1 MITLNLSDIRFMET
15 VLPLSERHRDMLKS
29 LISKKKKIIPEEISE
44 ELGDLCSD
52 RLSTHGFDD
61 YQTPTDE
68 GRKLEE
74 LQDKLYGDE

>member
-15 VLPLSERHRDMLKS
+15 VLPLSENHRELLKS
-29 LISKKKKIIPEEISE
+29 LISKKKKLIPDEVSKEFSE
-44 ELGDLCSD
+44 LCSD

-61 YQTPTDE
+61 YQTPTEE

-74 LQDKLYGDE
+74 LQDKLYGDS

>member
-15 VLPLSERHRDMLKS
+15 VLPLSESHRNMLKS
-29 LISKKKKIIPEEISE
+29 LISKKKKLISDEVSE

-52 RLSTHGFDD
+52 RISTHGFDD
-61 YQTPTDE
+61 YQTPTEE

-74 LQDKLYGDE
+74 LQDKLYGDD